1 MNQEA
6 TGQSEGSRA
15 AAHRSRFAV
24 ALALL
29 AAAVGLGGCA
39 PWPGTMAATGLEG
52 DARLCFRLLE
62 EVDRRVDEAGVRDG
76 AEHRLPGFP
85 YLRSDRFT
93 ASFAGRFGEGAPAR
107 GAPPGADGVP
117 IRGDALGLQRNAW
130 IGRMAALDLVARRHE
145 TANLPRSSYPVAGY
159 ADGDALRARLRDC
172 SAVLVGSHASDPR
185 RARALVKAS
194 AVPDDYSA
202 LWRAFGLY
210 PVVGIGIAAGVR
222 QWEQQNRAAFGRQRQ
237 RPDYERVLYQ
247 RYVPQDSPA
256 TAGQAIAAAREILG
270 SAQHDAL
277 GVPQLAKAATLALA
291 RAFAPTFEIATSAE
305 HDRFGPLQW
314 IDLGGLVW
322 PGSDRYWLDVDSSQ
336 PVVYHQL
343 AFMRYGEAV
352 LPQLVYSIWFPE
364 RPGIDGAD
372 WGAGRLDGL
381 IWRVTLDPD
390 GVPLLFDAVHPSGC
404 CHQFFNTSRLMPKAA
419 PASDEVGEWLFM
431 PLGMPIEGWIRG
443 AGEPSLAAMAGG
455 ATPSSPGSATGPDA
469 VGQPQS
475 ATAGQPQSAT
485 AGQPQSATAGQP
497 QSATVG
503 PLALRIATHSHQLIG
518 VGDPRRTWGEPLAPN
533 PAYRLVPADQL
544 RALPLPSSSSRS
556 VFGPD
561 GLVAGSE
568 RFDRFAL
575 WPSGID
581 SAGTLRQYGRQP
593 TAFVGRRHFD
603 DADLIEQRFEWRRV
617 AP

>member
-1 MNQEA
+1 LNDEA
-6 TGQSEGSRA
+6 PGQSDGPGARA
-15 AAHRSRFAV
+15 DRSRFAV
-24 ALALL
+24 AVALL
-29 AAAVGLGGCA
+29 AAAAGLAGCA
-39 PWPGTMAATGLEG
+39 AWPGTMAATGLEG
-52 DARLCFRLLE
+52 EARSCFRFFD

-93 ASFAGRFGEGAPAR
+93 ASFAGRF
-107 GAPPGADGVP
+107 DGVGSAGGAAAGAEEVASRHGS
-117 IRGDALGLQRNAW
+117 IALQRSAW
-130 IGRMAALDLVARRHE
+130 IDRMAALDRAARRHE
-145 TANLPRSSYPVAGY
+145 TANLPRNSFPVAGY
-159 ADGDALRARLRDC
+159 SDRDALRDRIHEC
-172 SAVLVGSHASDPR
+172 STVLVGAHASDPQ
-185 RARALVKAS
+185 RARALVQAS

-202 LWRAFGLY
+202 LRRAIGLY

-222 QWEQQNRAAFGRQRQ
+222 QWERQNRAAFGRQRL
-237 RPDYERVLYQ
+237 RPDDARVLYQ
-247 RYVPQDSPA
+247 LYLPQNPPA
-256 TAGQAIAAAREILG
+256 TAEQAIASARPILQ

-277 GVPQLAKAATLALA
+277 GVPQLGKAETLALA

-343 AFMRYGEAV
+343 AFMRYGDAV

-372 WGAGRLDGL
+372 WEAGRLDGL
-381 IWRVTLDPD
+381 VWRVTLDPD

-404 CHQFFNTSRLMPKAA
+404 CHQFFNTARLVPKNS
-419 PASDEVGEWLFM
+419 PDSDQVGEWLFT
-431 PLGMPIEGWIRG
+431 PLGMPIEDWVGG
-443 AGEPSLAAMAGG
+443 AGEASPAPLAG
-455 ATPSSPGSATGPDA
+455 AATSGNSGPG
-469 VGQPQS
+469 PQS
-475 ATAGQPQSAT
+475 PV
-485 AGQPQSATAGQP
+485 
-497 QSATVG
+497 VG

-518 VGDPRRTWGEPLAPN
+518 VGDPRRAWGEPLAQN
-533 PAYRLVPADQL
+533 PPYRLVSADQL

-561 GLVAGSE
+561 GLVPGSE
-568 RFDRFAL
+568 RLERFAL
-575 WPSGID
+575 WPSGIG

-603 DADLIEQRFEWRRV
+603 DADLIERRFQLRRV
-617 AP
+617 VR